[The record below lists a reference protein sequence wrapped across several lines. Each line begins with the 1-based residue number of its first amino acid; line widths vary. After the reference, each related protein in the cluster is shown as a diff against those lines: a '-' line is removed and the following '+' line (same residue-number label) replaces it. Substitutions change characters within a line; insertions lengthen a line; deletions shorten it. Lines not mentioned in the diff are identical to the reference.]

1 MIALSH
7 QTIRLWLA
15 RLFIITLVM
24 FMLFPIGYLVRH
36 SLTGQDDFAK
46 TAPVDTFS
54 GDGWRQLFGIPV
66 IGKRSDSVYF
76 RPGDTGTQ
84 SIGIE
89 DGLSMAITPDGRLT
103 IMPVE
108 PWVLNYP
115 PVTLRLVAE
124 GLSNSSALKQRGAV
138 LNVHIGSNVSTS
150 ETDVAALT
158 DQPVYANLQM
168 PEYDD
173 NIDRIRVYYEYL
185 WFTPAF
191 TTETSR
197 VMWNSIKL
205 ALSASAAVLIMSVL
219 LAYALVRLKIAFKKQ
234 VTGLVLI
241 AQMFPSFLLLTTY
254 ANVFYW
260 LGESVDWLGRS
271 SHISVFIIYLG
282 SITLSVFLVLGY
294 FRQVDADMEESA
306 FIDGATPF
314 QALWHILLPLS
325 RPILAVTFMVSF
337 VFFYSEFNISN
348 RMLTFDNMTFAG
360 FMMESSFYSN
370 PPSLR
375 AAMLLVSFVPVLILF
390 LFIRKHLISGLAEG
404 STKG

>member
-1 MIALSH
+1 M
-7 QTIRLWLA
+7 
-15 RLFIITLVM
+15 
-24 FMLFPIGYLVRH
+24 
-36 SLTGQDDFAK
+36 
-46 TAPVDTFS
+46 
-54 GDGWRQLFGIPV
+54 
-66 IGKRSDSVYF
+66 
-76 RPGDTGTQ
+76 
-84 SIGIE
+84 
-89 DGLSMAITPDGRLT
+89 
-103 IMPVE
+103 
-108 PWVLNYP
+108 
-115 PVTLRLVAE
+115 
-124 GLSNSSALKQRGAV
+124 
-138 LNVHIGSNVSTS
+138 
-150 ETDVAALT
+150 
-158 DQPVYANLQM
+158 
-168 PEYDD
+168 
-173 NIDRIRVYYEYL
+173 
-185 WFTPAF
+185 
-191 TTETSR
+191 
-197 VMWNSIKL
+197 
-205 ALSASAAVLIMSVL
+205 